1 MHDVEHN
8 LCLGSRENY
17 FIHFHTSSFSLFFL
31 PITLTPLPHTDSVE
45 QLLYLH
51 KLCFHSST
59 IIQKPTAVL
68 LKEKKKMILS
78 YASDK
83 MYTNLLKAQLCSQR
97 RMGENVDSFCMF
109 SRYLEAL
116 ATTPGEFFLQYQ
128 LIPLSFRLNIQLEM
142 DNS

>member
-1 MHDVEHN
+1 
-8 LCLGSRENY
+8 
-17 FIHFHTSSFSLFFL
+17 
-31 PITLTPLPHTDSVE
+31 
-45 QLLYLH
+45 
-51 KLCFHSST
+51 
-59 IIQKPTAVL
+59 
-68 LKEKKKMILS
+68 MILS

-97 RMGENVDSFCMF
+97 RMGENVDSLCMF